1 MDQAMAK
8 KQTTPKVVRQ
18 YMVAS
23 RKLRKDFE
31 DPKKAGAF
39 LVKTGLAEKS
49 KSSPN
54 GITLAK
60 RYR

>member
-1 MDQAMAK
+1 MAR

-23 RKLRKDFE
+23 RKLRKELE
-31 DPKKAGAF
+31 DPKKASAF
-39 LVKTGLAEKS
+39 LVKAGLAEKCES
-49 KSSPN
+49 APN

>member
-1 MDQAMAK
+1 MAR
-8 KQTTPKVVRQ
+8 KQTTPKVVRE

-23 RKLRKDFE
+23 HKLRKDLV
-31 DPKKAGAF
+31 DPKKASAF
-39 LVKTGLAEKS
+39 LVKVGLVEKCDS
-49 KSSPN
+49 APN